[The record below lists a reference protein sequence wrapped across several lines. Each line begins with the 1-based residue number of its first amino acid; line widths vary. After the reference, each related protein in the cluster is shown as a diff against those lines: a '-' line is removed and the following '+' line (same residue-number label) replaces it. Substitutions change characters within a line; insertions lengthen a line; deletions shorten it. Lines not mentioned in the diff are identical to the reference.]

1 MKHDTPSRDQSS
13 PPSRRVR
20 VSGTDWLVLWSA
32 LLLTIALDWRQ
43 YPGWW
48 LPGMVVIHFFL
59 FCNVF
64 KVPRKLEL
72 LWAAAFLINTG
83 VWLAVGRFDWLPVL
97 LCQTPITLA
106 AIGITLA
113 SRRHHQNPVPT
124 KNKATGGTK

>member
-1 MKHDTPSRDQSS
+1 MKPDTS
-13 PPSRRVR
+13 PDPDPVRPARRIR
-20 VSGTDWLVLWSA
+20 VSGTDWMVLWSA
-32 LLLTIALDWRQ
+32 LLLTIALDWRH

-72 LWAAAFLINTG
+72 LWAAVFLINTG
-83 VWLAVGRFDWLPVL
+83 VWLAAGSFDWLPVL
-97 LCQTPITLA
+97 LCQTPFTLA

-113 SRRHHQNPVPT
+113 GRRRLPP
-124 KNKATGGTK
+124 AGGR

>member
-1 MKHDTPSRDQSS
+1 MKPDAPPRDHST

-48 LPGMVVIHFFL
+48 LPGMVVMHFFL

-72 LWAAAFLINTG
+72 LWAAVFLINTG

-97 LCQTPITLA
+97 LCQSPFTLA

-113 SRRHHQNPVPT
+113 ARRRRRNPSPA
-124 KNKATGGTK
+124 KSQANAGAE